1 MDLPAALELGKHL
14 GISLPSE
21 IILFAVEAKD
31 TVNFG
36 EKLTQE
42 VENALETVISEIKL
56 LLDF

>member
-21 IILFAVEAKD
+21 IIIFAVEARD

-36 EKLTQE
+36 EELTEE
-42 VENALETVISEIKL
+42 VESALKSVISEIKL
-56 LLDF
+56 MLDL